1 LLTRLVVAQMRGGHP
16 DEARAAVL
24 RWVADNPHDMA
35 ALEQLAQLDIVAR
48 RLDEAA
54 KALQVILAN
63 KSYDPVALNNLAW
76 VYQQQHDDRAL
87 GIAREA
93 YLLSPD
99 ASNSDT
105 LGWILTVGGRADLG
119 ITVLR
124 QAAAQAGG
132 DPSVLYHYAIALRD
146 TGKTA
151 EAIKVL
157 TALAGLKADFPEKAE
172 ARQAL
177 DALKKPG

>member
-1 LLTRLVVAQMRGGHP
+1 MT
-16 DEARAAVL
+16 
-24 RWVADNPHDMA
+24 
-35 ALEQLAQLDIVAR
+35 AR
-48 RLDEAA
+48 RACAVD
-54 KALQVILAN
+54 
-63 KSYDPVALNNLAW
+63 
-76 VYQQQHDDRAL
+76 
-87 GIAREA
+87 

-99 ASNSDT
+99 GSNSDT
-105 LGWILTVGGRADLG
+105 LGWILTAGGRADLG
-119 ITVLR
+119 VTVLR

-132 DPSVLYHYAIALRD
+132 DPTVLYHYAIALRD

-157 TALAGLKADFPEKAE
+157 TALAALKVDFPEKAD